1 MFLLLVALLF
11 VALSGMAWRLN
22 ALAGHE
28 VPVAPATD
36 GVSRELTRLDPFSFF
51 VIQGEDWGADYVV
64 VGATGT
70 FAVRIGETAV
80 DGRVGRDLR
89 RTKRAVQRVK
99 EGAGV
104 ARVHTSVHGV
114 LCLPGRQFQPR
125 IKRRVKVIPWSMLAQ
140 VVVDGQRTV
149 TPHQAQR
156 VVESLGVIETP
167 EFKY

>member
-1 MFLLLVALLF
+1 LPTVPQREMSLFLLARMF
-11 VALSGMAWRLN
+11 VGLSGMGWRLN

-70 FAVRIGETAV
+70 FAVRIGETSV

-89 RTKRAVQRVK
+89 RTNRAVQRVK

-104 ARVHTSVHGV
+104 ARVHTSTHGV
-114 LCLPGRQFQPR
+114 LCLPGRQFRPR
-125 IKRRVKVIPWSMLAQ
+125 N
-140 VVVDGQRTV
+140 
-149 TPHQAQR
+149 
-156 VVESLGVIETP
+156 
-167 EFKY
+167 